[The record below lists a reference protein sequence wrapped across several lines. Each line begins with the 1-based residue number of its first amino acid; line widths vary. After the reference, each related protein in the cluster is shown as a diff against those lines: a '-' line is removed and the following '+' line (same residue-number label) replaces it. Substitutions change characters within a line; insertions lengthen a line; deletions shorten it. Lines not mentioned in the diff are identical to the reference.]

1 MQMRILLVEDDVRL
15 ADIVRRS
22 LTDRGHV
29 VDVTHDGNS
38 AIDMT
43 QSDSY
48 DAVILDVMLPGADGF
63 TVLRAMRAN
72 GYTRPVLMLTARDST
87 RDILTGLDGGADDY
101 LRKPFVFAELEAR
114 LRSITRREKRGAP
127 ADSLTVGDI
136 VMDLASRRVWRGE
149 REISLTARETAFLEY
164 FLRHPNKLVP
174 RQLLEDA
181 LWESD
186 RESASNLIEVY
197 VSRLRR
203 KLCANGE
210 PDFFATVRGVGYRFG
225 EAAVNG

>member
-1 MQMRILLVEDDVRL
+1 MQMKILLVEDDVRL

-43 QSDSY
+43 KSDAY
-48 DAVILDVMLPGADGF
+48 DAVILDVMLPGTDGF
-63 TVLRAMRAN
+63 AALRAMRAN

-87 RDILTGLDGGADDY
+87 QDVLTGLDGGADDY

-114 LRSITRREKRGAP
+114 LRSVARREQRGAP
-127 ADSLTVGDI
+127 SESLTVGDI
-136 VMDLASRRVWRGE
+136 VMDLASRRVWRGD

-225 EAAVNG
+225 EVPVHG

>member
-1 MQMRILLVEDDVRL
+1 MSMRILLVEDDVRL

-29 VDVTHDGNS
+29 VDVVHDGNS

-43 QSDSY
+43 KSDSY
-48 DAVILDVMLPGADGF
+48 EAVILDVMLPGADGF
-63 TVLRAMRAN
+63 TVLRSMRAN
-72 GYTRPVLMLTARDST
+72 GYTRSVLMLTARDST
-87 RDILTGLDGGADDY
+87 QDLITGLDGGADDY

-114 LRSITRREKRGAP
+114 LRTISRREKRGAP
-127 ADSLTVGDI
+127 VESLTCGD
-136 VMDLASRRVWRGE
+136 VAMDLASRRVWRGD
-149 REISLTARETAFLEY
+149 REITLTARETAFLEY
-164 FLRHPNKLVP
+164 FLRHPNKLIP

-186 RESASNLIEVY
+186 RDSASNLIEVY
-197 VSRLRR
+197 ISRLRR

-210 PDFFATVRGVGYRFG
+210 PDVFATIRGVGYRFG
-225 EAAVNG
+225 EIANA